1 VLKISLQQ
9 KPTNQR
15 TPNKET
21 DIMKTTSF
29 VSHLAL
35 ATFLILIVSI
45 SSNAAILDLTAFGGF
60 QNPGKL
66 TFESAPGQ
74 AGNLIAN
81 FDPKTF
87 GVFGARFG
95 HGGLI
100 GGEHTLAYSPNFL
113 DSNTHAYIYHSNLR
127 VMPTIAFVKPYAT
140 AGVGVVATSG
150 NTIADIGTK
159 FGFNYG
165 GGVTFA
171 GPLIGVN
178 LDVRGYAVPKVSV
191 AGYTTQPRLDFLQA
205 SAGIT
210 FHF

>member
-1 VLKISLQQ
+1 MKISS
-9 KPTNQR
+9 T
-15 TPNKET
+15 
-21 DIMKTTSF
+21 
-29 VSHLAL
+29 VSHVVFAIL
-35 ATFLILIVSI
+35 LICIVSL
-45 SSNAAILDLTAFGGF
+45 SSNAAILDLTAFGGY

-66 TFESAPGQ
+66 TFETAPGQ
-74 AGNLIAN
+74 AGNLVTN
-81 FDPKTF
+81 FNPKTF

-113 DSNTHAYIYHSNLR
+113 DSSTHAYIYHSNLR
-127 VMPTIAFVKPYAT
+127 VMPTISFVKPYAT

-150 NTIADIGTK
+150 STIADIGTK

-165 GGVTFA
+165 GGVTFT
-171 GPLIGVN
+171 GPIVGVN

-191 AGYTTQPRLDFLQA
+191 AGYTTQPRLDILKA

>member
-1 VLKISLQQ
+1 MKITSTVTQVL
-9 KPTNQR
+9 
-15 TPNKET
+15 
-21 DIMKTTSF
+21 
-29 VSHLAL
+29 L
-35 ATFLILIVSI
+35 ATLLICVVSLT
-45 SSNAAILDLTAFGGF
+45 SNAAILDLTAFGGF

-66 TFESAPGQ
+66 TFETAPGS
-74 AGNLIAN
+74 ATNLIQN

-100 GGEHTLAYSPNFL
+100 GGEHTLAYAPKFL
-113 DSNTHAYIYHSNLR
+113 NSDTYAVIYNSNLR
-127 VMPTIAFVKPYAT
+127 VMPTISFVKPYAT
-140 AGVGVVATSG
+140 AGIGLVATGG
-150 NTIADIGTK
+150 NSIADFGTK

-165 GGVTFA
+165 GGVTLTGA
-171 GPLIGVN
+171 VVGLN

-191 AGYTTQPRLDFLQA
+191 VGYTTQPRLDFLQA